1 MNSIK
6 LLDRR
11 VGYFAMAMA
20 LLLAFTLPTF
30 VGAAQVT
37 ERSIAL
43 SSSSKATPGVTYE
56 VNLRLQLAQLMQRHL
71 L

>member
-11 VGYFAMAMA
+11 MGYFAMAMA

-43 SSSSKATPGVTYE
+43 SSSSKA
-56 VNLRLQLAQLMQRHL
+56 LRMASWA
-71 L
+71 